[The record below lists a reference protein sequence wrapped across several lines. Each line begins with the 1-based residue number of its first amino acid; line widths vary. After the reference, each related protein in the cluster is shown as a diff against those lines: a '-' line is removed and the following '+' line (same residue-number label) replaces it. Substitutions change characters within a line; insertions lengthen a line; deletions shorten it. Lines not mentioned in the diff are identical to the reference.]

1 MDKLPC
7 DLINKI
13 LKNVTIDN
21 APLLTYRLKFVNK
34 SFKKFIEN
42 EKYELCKYILDTQN
56 VKNKLYSN
64 GNISIFKWLYDHNI
78 YIKYVDI
85 FELINYNRIDVMYL
99 SMMYK
104 NNINIIFNRF
114 FLSNMNET
122 FNIFNLGYQGKSYFL
137 HACEK
142 NKLDICKFLLEYKKN
157 ETEYYTCYHSQVEQG
172 INMSLKYNNS
182 DIYKYLIKYH
192 YDKY

>member
-34 SFKKFIEN
+34 PFKNFIEN
-42 EKYELCKYILDTQN
+42 ENYELCKYILDTQN

-64 GNISIFKWLYDHNI
+64 GMISIFEWLYNHNI

-122 FNIFNLGYQGKSYFL
+122 FNLFNLGYQGKSYFL

-157 ETEYYTCYHSQVEQG
+157 ELEYYTCYHSQVEQG

-182 DIYKYLIKYH
+182 DIYKYLIKFH